1 MARVRFPD
9 DAPFYLRNPSEVA
22 QRKRVG
28 LITQRSVDRNHPSLP
43 FNIQTPWGI
52 SSIGRVR
59 ALQARGTGIETRIL
73 HHFVTIRIDIVA
85 QMVERKT
92 LNLVVVGSIPTEG
105 VFSFSERVRL
115 LEARVPSKFSFSPLR
130 SYGVMVST

>member
-9 DAPFYLRNPSEVA
+9 DAPFYHRNPSEVA

-73 HHFVTIRIDIVA
+73 HHFVTIRIALVA

-105 VFSFSERVRL
+105 VFSFYERVRL
-115 LEARVPSKFSFSPLR
+115 VEARVPSKFCFSPLR